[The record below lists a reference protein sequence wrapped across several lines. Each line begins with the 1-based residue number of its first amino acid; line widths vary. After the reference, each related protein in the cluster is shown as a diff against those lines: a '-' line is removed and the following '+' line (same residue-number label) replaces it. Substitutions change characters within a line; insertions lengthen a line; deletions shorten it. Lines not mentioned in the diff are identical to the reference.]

1 MRMTLTHKFV
11 GSLLIALSIC
21 ALVVLWVSIHFMK
34 EPLEEE
40 LDNNIR
46 ALQNVVRTDR
56 KSVV

>member
-46 ALQNVVRTDR
+46 ALQNVVPD
-56 KSVV
+56 SQ